1 MDRCFFCGRPAE
13 CTDHVYFG
21 TAKRAVSEK
30 YGFTVRLC
38 NYHHNMGG
46 KNSVHGNRE
55 MDLRLKEEFQ
65 RRFEENHSREE
76 FRALIGRSY
85 L

>member
-1 MDRCFFCGRPAE
+1 
-13 CTDHVYFG
+13 
-21 TAKRAVSEK
+21 
-30 YGFTVRLC
+30 
-38 NYHHNMGG
+38 MGG

-65 RRFEENHSREE
+65 RRFEKEHSREE